1 MLTSSSS
8 HLTAFLCRCLKY
20 QFVWYTEK
28 IHNVWIVGVDSC
40 MNCTSLFNSY
50 LSIIWWYNSA
60 NMSINMSDANECNL
74 PLVCILMNYK
84 WKIITHAL
92 KWQLAQTRT
101 AKIRLAERDCSKS
114 ELIRGLIRGSKKTLF
129 TLWAN
134 NGPYTD
140 FQVSIQPHNSI
151 YLTSNLCLSEKII
164 EIMKMIASAIIQV

>member
-60 NMSINMSDANECNL
+60 NMSINMPDANECNL

-101 AKIRLAERDCSKS
+101 AKIRLAQRDCSKWTDKRTDKRKQ
-114 ELIRGLIRGSKKTLF
+114 ENTL
-129 TLWAN
+129 
-134 NGPYTD
+134 
-140 FQVSIQPHNSI
+140 
-151 YLTSNLCLSEKII
+151 YLMGQQRSLHWFSGQYS
-164 EIMKMIASAIIQV
+164 AS

>member
-60 NMSINMSDANECNL
+60 NMSINMPDANECNL

-101 AKIRLAERDCSKS
+101 AKIRLAERDCSKWTDKRTDKRKQ
-114 ELIRGLIRGSKKTLF
+114 ENTL
-129 TLWAN
+129 
-134 NGPYTD
+134 
-140 FQVSIQPHNSI
+140 
-151 YLTSNLCLSEKII
+151 YLMGQQRSLHWFSGQYS
-164 EIMKMIASAIIQV
+164 AS